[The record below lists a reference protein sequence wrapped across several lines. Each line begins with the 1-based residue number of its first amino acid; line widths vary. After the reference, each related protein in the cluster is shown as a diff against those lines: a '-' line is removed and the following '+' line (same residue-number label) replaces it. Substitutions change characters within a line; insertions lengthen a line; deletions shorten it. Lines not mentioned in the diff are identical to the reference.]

1 MSDNSKIEWTDASW
15 NPIRGVKGSH
25 HCVKVSPGCANC
37 YAETMAA
44 RFGGQPYRK
53 GADTLRLDEA
63 ALLQPLRWKK
73 ARRIFVCSMTD
84 LFAEDVPD
92 AWIDRVLAVAAL
104 CPHHT
109 FQILTKR
116 AARMAEYFAQPN
128 RKADEVFTR
137 QRVERAAK
145 ILLRP
150 DCWPL
155 PNVWLGVSVEDQQR
169 ADERI
174 PHLLRTPAAVR
185 WLSCEPLLG
194 GVDLQKSCTEACSNG
209 KGGCTRD
216 ERTGHRI
223 FQSSEDGGMWVECI
237 CSRLNGLHWVV
248 VGGESGPKARPMH
261 PDWARSLR
269 DQCQSAGVP
278 FFFKQWGAWLP
289 VRAMPE
295 RKEPKHDAYRI
306 ERGDHGFEANG
317 ETSARAVGEGL
328 WHARKVGKKAAGRVL
343 DGRTWDEMPAEL
355 TIAD

>member
-63 ALLQPLRWKK
+63 ALLQPLKWKK

-104 CPHHT
+104 CPQHT

-116 AARMAEYFAQPN
+116 AARMAEYFGNTGDEPGREDLIWATAHHLLAVTLKQP
-128 RKADEVFTR
+128 RGPRGVGF
-137 QRVERAAK
+137 
-145 ILLRP
+145 P
-150 DCWPL
+150 WPL

-194 GVDLQKSCTEACSNG
+194 GVDLFAVPRPDNAYFMQRGEKGAIGPKTEP
-209 KGGCTRD
+209 D
-216 ERTGHRI
+216 D
-223 FQSSEDGGMWVECI
+223 FVYECK
-237 CSRLNGLHWVV
+237 RGLHWVV
-248 VGGESGPKARPMH
+248 VGGESGRKARPMQIE
-261 PDWARSLR
+261 WAESLVE
-269 DQCQSAGVP
+269 QCQTAGVP
-278 FFFKQWGAWLP
+278 VFVKQLGGMRDK
-289 VRAMPE
+289 RADMAQFP
-295 RKEPKHDAYRI
+295 
-306 ERGDHGFEANG
+306 
-317 ETSARAVGEGL
+317 EGL
-328 WHARKVGKKAAGRVL
+328 RV
-343 DGRTWDEMPAEL
+343 REYPCVIPTK
-355 TIAD
+355 